1 MTTTLIINTQEI
13 PAKEMEEHHI
23 RTRRKNGLS
32 LSGTTTVALYIP
44 MTTVNSPSKL
54 ETVVVNLN
62 GWRPRLFHKKLR
74 RKLISSDGNND
85 CNLWYFTGKLCYMH
99 EGTIYTM
106 SSKHPVVQYKWG
118 VIACQQSFHQ
128 HQGENVQ
135 FAKT

>member
-54 ETVVVNLN
+54 GDSGSQLK
-62 GWRPRLFHKKLR
+62 RPRLFHKKLR

-85 CNLWYFTGKLCYMH
+85 CNL
-99 EGTIYTM
+99 
-106 SSKHPVVQYKWG
+106 
-118 VIACQQSFHQ
+118 
-128 HQGENVQ
+128 
-135 FAKT
+135 